1 MQVNLEAVD
10 SVGRVVASDTRDPRF
25 ESNHWQI
32 IFTINCIQK
41 TKIKDLITASRKIT
55 EQKNTER
62 KNCSRKDHIKFNVDP
77 KS

>member
-41 TKIKDLITASRKIT
+41 TKIKEASNCPFKQMQAKRRVGKKIPYLHRKYPLLN
-55 EQKNTER
+55 K
-62 KNCSRKDHIKFNVDP
+62 
-77 KS
+77 